1 MSNAT
6 SIVNGRIHQGD
17 RRFSDVSG
25 GRQCAFTSVSAL
37 LCAKSCDVLQWMSNG
52 RPTHSVDQLLTE
64 GDAMYLKTF

>member
-6 SIVNGRIHQGD
+6 SIVNGSIHQGD

-37 LCAKSCDVLQWMSNG
+37 LCAKSCDVFQGMSNG
-52 RPTHSVDQLLTE
+52 RPTRLIS
-64 GDAMYLKTF
+64 Y